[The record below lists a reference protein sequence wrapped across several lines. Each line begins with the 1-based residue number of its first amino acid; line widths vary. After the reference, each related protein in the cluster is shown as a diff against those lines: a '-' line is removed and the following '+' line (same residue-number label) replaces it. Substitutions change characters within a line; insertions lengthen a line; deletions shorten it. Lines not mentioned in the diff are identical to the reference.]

1 MKVSNLDRGEIV
13 AMVGGVIFAIAVF
26 LPWYSTGNQFASLNG
41 HHGAGL
47 HVSAWNAL
55 SIMRYFLLAAAVAP
69 AILAYIIVREHA
81 LSWPRGELTAVVA
94 ITAVTL
100 VLVRG
105 LILKPGE
112 PSGQIS
118 LDYGWFVALGAGILI
133 LVGALIRTGES
144 DRGRKPPGVL

>member
-1 MKVSNLDRGEIV
+1 MR
-13 AMVGGVIFAIAVF
+13 F
-26 LPWYSTGNQFASLNG
+26 LL
-41 HHGAGL
+41 
-47 HVSAWNAL
+47 
-55 SIMRYFLLAAAVAP
+55 LLAALAP
-69 AILAYIIVREHA
+69 VILAYIIVRDHA

-94 ITAVTL
+94 ITAITL

-118 LDYGWFVALGAGILI
+118 LDYGWYVALAGGILI
-133 LVGALIRTGES
+133 LVGALMRTGET